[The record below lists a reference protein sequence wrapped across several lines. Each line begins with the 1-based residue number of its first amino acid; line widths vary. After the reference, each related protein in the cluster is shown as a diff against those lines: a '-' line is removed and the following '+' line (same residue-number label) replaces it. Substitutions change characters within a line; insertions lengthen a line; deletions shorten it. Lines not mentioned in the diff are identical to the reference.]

1 MIKRMMVLFTFLSV
15 LISFATLAASSN
27 VKMSNGWD
35 YVTNIN
41 HGKLDYENATKY
53 GSSGS
58 FISLLGTKK
67 ANTVQIGSPLGI
79 QCSGFCQIILFIDN
93 DKPKETKAYFD
104 NGVLSFD
111 LPNELLNSLINSSEF
126 RVSLTVRNNE
136 SKTFVFDMTGVPFKG
151 NVPLNIQ

>member
-1 MIKRMMVLFTFLSV
+1 MIKRIIMVFAFVSV
-15 LISFATLAASSN
+15 LISFATLAVSSN
-27 VKMSNGWD
+27 VKMPNGWD

-67 ANTVQIGSPLGI
+67 TNTAQIGSPLGI
-79 QCSGFCQIILFIDN
+79 QCSGFCQIILSIDN
-93 DKPKETKAYFD
+93 DKPKEIKAYFD
-104 NGVLSFD
+104 SGVLSFD

-126 RVSLTVRNNE
+126 RVSLTVKNNE

-151 NVPLNIQ
+151 NVPLK

>member
-1 MIKRMMVLFTFLSV
+1 MIKRIIMVFAFVSV
-15 LISFATLAASSN
+15 LISFATLAVSSN
-27 VKMSNGWD
+27 VKIPNGWD

-41 HGKLDYENATKY
+41 HGKLAYENATKF
-53 GSSGS
+53 GDSGS
-58 FISLLGTKK
+58 FISLLGTTK

-104 NGVLSFD
+104 NGILSFD
-111 LPNELLNSLINSSEF
+111 LPNELLSSLINSSEF

-136 SKTFVFDMTGVPFKG
+136 SKTFVFDMTGIPFKG
-151 NVPLNIQ
+151 NVPLK

>member
-1 MIKRMMVLFTFLSV
+1 MIKRIIMFFAFVSV
-15 LISFATLAASSN
+15 LISFATIAVSSN
-27 VKMSNGWD
+27 VKMPNGWD

-53 GSSGS
+53 GNSGS

-67 ANTVQIGSPLGI
+67 ANTAQIGSPFGI

-104 NGVLSFD
+104 NGILSFD
-111 LPNELLNSLINSSEF
+111 LPNELLSSLINSSEF

-136 SKTFVFDMTGVPFKG
+136 SKTFVFDMTGIPFKG
-151 NVPLNIQ
+151 NVPLK